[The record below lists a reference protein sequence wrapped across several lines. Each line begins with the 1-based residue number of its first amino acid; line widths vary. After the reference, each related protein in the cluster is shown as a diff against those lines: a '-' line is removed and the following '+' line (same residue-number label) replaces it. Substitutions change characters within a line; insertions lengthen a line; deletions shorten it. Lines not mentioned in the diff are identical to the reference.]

1 MYVLAPNDVTRVSS
15 RLYLVFSIH
24 MEVNG
29 NFLFDEATCR
39 LNSKR
44 MESEMVIFYL
54 LGCVDFGI

>member
-1 MYVLAPNDVTRVSS
+1 MYVLAPNDVTRVSA
-15 RLYLVFSIH
+15 RLYLVFSIR

-44 MESEMVIFYL
+44 MES
-54 LGCVDFGI
+54 